1 MNLYSAIPQM
11 CHILFSVVALP
22 FLVNEIFHE
31 FKKTTK
37 NVLVLL
43 ANFWGGLA
51 PHANNLIKHV
61 YTGFFSYFTVN
72 NVQTNRFQQLLDQ
85 LWFNLFQVNKVWLI
99 SNIKNK
105 KKKIKILSRRTEE
118 FFVDFYLYI
127 VLSLWILEF
136 DVCKLFFLLRISKCI
151 KINSISSI
159 MLLLEEIR
167 VWSLKLF
174 TFFCILFVGFVL
186 HKKVMHGS

>member
-105 KKKIKILSRRTEE
+105 KKNQNTFPPNRRV
-118 FFVDFYLYI
+118 F
-127 VLSLWILEF
+127 
-136 DVCKLFFLLRISKCI
+136 CGFLLVHSFKSMDTWVWCLQA
-151 KINSISSI
+151 
-159 MLLLEEIR
+159 LL
-167 VWSLKLF
+167 S
-174 TFFCILFVGFVL
+174 T
-186 HKKVMHGS
+186 